1 MAKLPDN
8 PLVSELFKAVHGKKD
23 KKGKI
28 DLLSQYKRDDVKAL
42 LIWNFDKQIRS
53 AIPERE
59 VPYKK
64 NDAPINSGGH
74 TRLVH
79 EWRTLYNYIKGGN
92 DSLSQMKRENMFNQ
106 LLEGLHES
114 ESEIVMLV
122 KDSKLQ
128 TKYRITRALVE
139 DVFGKEIT
147 WRDKGG

>member
-53 AIPERE
+53 AIPEGE

-74 TRLVH
+74 TRLEH

-92 DSLSQMKRENMFNQ
+92 DSLSQMKRETMFIQ

>member
-23 KKGKI
+23 KKGKA
-28 DLLSQYKRDDVKAL
+28 DLLAQHKRDDVKAL

-53 AIPERE
+53 AIPEGE

-64 NDAPINSGGH
+64 NEAPINSGGH

-79 EWRTLYNYIKGGN
+79 EWRTLYNYVRGGN
-92 DSLSQMKRENMFNQ
+92 DKISQMKRETMFIQ

-114 ESEIVMLV
+114 EAELLMLV
-122 KDSKLQ
+122 KDKNLQ
-128 TKYRITRALVE
+128 SKYRITRALVE
-139 DVFGKEIT
+139 EVFDEIV
-147 WRDKGG
+147 WRAK

>member
-28 DLLSQYKRDDVKAL
+28 ELLSQYKRDDVKAL
-42 LIWNFDKQIRS
+42 LIWNFDKEIKS
-53 AIPERE
+53 ALPEGE

-64 NDAPINSGGH
+64 NEAPINSGGH

-79 EWRTLYNYIKGGN
+79 EWRTLYNYIRGGN
-92 DSLSQMKRENMFNQ
+92 DKLSQMKRETMFVQ

-114 ESEIVMLV
+114 EAELLMLV
-122 KDSKLQ
+122 KDKRLQ
-128 TKYRITRALVE
+128 SKYRITRAVVE
-139 DVFGKEIT
+139 DVFKDIV
-147 WRDKGG
+147 WRDA

>member
-23 KKGKI
+23 KGGKK

-42 LIWNFDKQIRS
+42 LIWNVDKQIRS
-53 AIPERE
+53 AIPEGE

-64 NDAPINSGGH
+64 NEAPINSGGH

-79 EWRTLYNYIKGGN
+79 EWRTLYNYVRGGN
-92 DSLSQMKRENMFNQ
+92 DKISQMKRETMFIQ

-114 ESEIVMLV
+114 EAELLMLV
-122 KDSKLQ
+122 KDKNLQ
-128 TKYRITRALVE
+128 SKYRITRALVE
-139 DVFGKEIT
+139 EVFDEIV
-147 WRDKGG
+147 WRDK

>member
-23 KKGKI
+23 KKGKT
-28 DLLSQYKRDDVKAL
+28 DLLAQHKRDDVKAL

-53 AIPERE
+53 AIPEGE

-64 NDAPINSGGH
+64 NEAPINSGGH

-79 EWRTLYNYIKGGN
+79 EWRTLYNYVRGGN
-92 DSLSQMKRENMFNQ
+92 DKISQMKRETMFIQ

-114 ESEIVMLV
+114 EAELLMLV
-122 KDSKLQ
+122 KDKNLQ
-128 TKYRITRALVE
+128 SKYRITRALVE
-139 DVFGKEIT
+139 EVFDEIV
-147 WRDKGG
+147 WRDK

>member
-23 KKGKI
+23 KGGKK
-28 DLLSQYKRDDVKAL
+28 DLLSQHKRDDVKAL

-53 AIPERE
+53 AIPEGE

-64 NDAPINSGGH
+64 NEAPINSGGH

-79 EWRTLYNYIKGGN
+79 EWRTLYNYVRGGN
-92 DSLSQMKRENMFNQ
+92 DKISQMKRETMFIQ

-114 ESEIVMLV
+114 EAELLMLV
-122 KDSKLQ
+122 KDKKLQ
-128 TKYRITRALVE
+128 SKYRTTRALVE
-139 DVFGKEIT
+139 EVFDEIV
-147 WRDKGG
+147 WRDK

>member
-53 AIPERE
+53 AIPEGE

-92 DSLSQMKRENMFNQ
+92 DALSQMKRENMFIQ

>member
-23 KKGKI
+23 KKGKA
-28 DLLSQYKRDDVKAL
+28 DLLAQHKRDDVKAL

-53 AIPERE
+53 AIPEGE

-64 NDAPINSGGH
+64 NEAPINSGGH

-79 EWRTLYNYIKGGN
+79 EWRTLYNYVRGGN
-92 DSLSQMKRENMFNQ
+92 DKISQMQRESMFIQ

-114 ESEIVMLV
+114 EADLLMLV
-122 KDSKLQ
+122 KDKNLQ
-128 TKYRITRALVE
+128 SKYRITRALVE
-139 DVFGKEIT
+139 EVFDEIV
-147 WRDKGG
+147 WRDK

>member
-53 AIPERE
+53 AIPEGE

-92 DSLSQMKRENMFNQ
+92 DSLSQMKRETMFIQ

>member
-28 DLLSQYKRDDVKAL
+28 ELLSQYKRDDVKAL
-42 LIWNFDKQIRS
+42 LIWNFDKEIKS
-53 AIPERE
+53 ALPEGE

-64 NDAPINSGGH
+64 NEAPINSGGH

-79 EWRTLYNYIKGGN
+79 EWRTLYNYIRGGN
-92 DSLSQMKRENMFNQ
+92 DKLSQMKRETMFVQ

-114 ESEIVMLV
+114 EAELIMLV
-122 KDSKLQ
+122 KDKQLQ
-128 TKYRITRALVE
+128 SKYRITRAVVE
-139 DVFGKEIT
+139 DVFKDIV
-147 WRDKGG
+147 WRDA

>member
-23 KKGKI
+23 KKGKA

-53 AIPERE
+53 AIPEGD

-64 NDAPINSGGH
+64 NEAPINSGGH

-92 DSLSQMKRENMFNQ
+92 DKLSQMKRETMFIQ

-114 ESEIVMLV
+114 EAELLMLV
-122 KDSKLQ
+122 KDKNLQ
-128 TKYRITRALVE
+128 SKYRITRALVE
-139 DVFGKEIT
+139 EVFDDIV
-147 WRDKGG
+147 WRDK